1 MSARLIGVL
10 AAMVALLAAGLA
22 TGTRIYYLLFFI
34 LLLMVAYSLAS
45 VLWTLFTARISMK
58 GVRPRVER
66 GEKLMTIL
74 TLEHLSL
81 IHI

>member
-34 LLLMVAYSLAS
+34 LLLMVVYGLIS
-45 VLWTLFTARISMK
+45 VLWTLPSAQVSMK
-58 GVRPRVER
+58 GVRPRV
-66 GEKLMTIL
+66 
-74 TLEHLSL
+74 
-81 IHI
+81 